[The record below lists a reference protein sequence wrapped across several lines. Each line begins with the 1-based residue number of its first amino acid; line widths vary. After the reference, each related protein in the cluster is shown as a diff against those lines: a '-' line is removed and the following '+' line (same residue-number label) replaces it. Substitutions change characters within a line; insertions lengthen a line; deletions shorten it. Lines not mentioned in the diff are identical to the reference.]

1 MPPTGP
7 IRALTPLQQ
16 DIAALIGTG
25 KSYREIGEEL
35 GISEHTVA
43 DYVVKMA
50 LLFEEYDDLPP
61 RWRIYVWVK
70 YCEWRARPPAGSAGT
85 PPAGMQTV

>member
-7 IRALTPLQQ
+7 IRAFTPRQRE
-16 DIAALIGTG
+16 IADLIGQG
-25 KSYREIGEEL
+25 KSYAEIGEEL
-35 GISEHTVA
+35 GLSEHTVA

-50 LLFEEYDDLPP
+50 LLFDEYDDLPP

-70 YCEWRARPPAGSAGT
+70 YEEWRQHRSTLTAT
-85 PPAGMQTV
+85 PT

>member
-7 IRALTPLQQ
+7 IRPLTPLQRE
-16 DIAALIGTG
+16 IAARIGQG
-25 KSYREIGEEL
+25 KSYAEIGAEL
-35 GISEHTVA
+35 HISEHTVA

-70 YCEWRARPPAGSAGT
+70 YCEWREKRPLIET
-85 PPAGMQTV
+85 PV